1 MNSSPNCFR
10 LTGLCGLALI
20 FIAGAATA
28 GDHDPFAASAKP
40 DNNAEIRKVVMEIMD
55 SREPAPRPKPFIPL
69 SLMNAPDKE
78 EKPHFQAPL
87 VSVPLKAGGLGGTRM
102 IPVGK
107 INGSYVVVST
117 QGVYRKVSRSEYR
130 AAQKSAA
137 NTDNN
142 ASPQTDKAGTDL

>member
-55 SREPAPRPKPFIPL
+55 SREPAPRPKAPPQL
-69 SLMNAPDKE
+69 NLMDMPDKAGE
-78 EKPHFQAPL
+78 PHFDRLTLTPL
-87 VSVPLKAGGLGGTRM
+87 LGADDFEATQM
-102 IPVGK
+102 TPVGK
-107 INGSYVVVST
+107 INGSYVVIST
-117 QGVYRKVSRSEYR
+117 QGVYRKVSRSDYK
-130 AAQKSAA
+130 AAQKS
-137 NTDNN
+137 TVITGSD
-142 ASPQTDKAGTDL
+142 ASPQTGKAGTDL